1 MSGFSLPERVTVAE
15 AGDVVTRALA
25 ALRAGD
31 ANETWII
38 DTSALQTFDSACL
51 ALLLELRRHAGRRD
65 LQVHGAPPRL
75 EHLATA
81 YGLDFA
87 LVAVVPPVARS

>member
-1 MSGFSLPERVTVAE
+1 MPGFTLPERVTVTE
-15 AGDVVTRALA
+15 AGDVATHALT
-25 ALRAGD
+25 ALQTSA
-31 ANETWII
+31 ANESWVI
-38 DTSALQTFDSACL
+38 DASALQTFDSACL

-65 LQVHGAPPRL
+65 LQVRGAPPRL

-87 LVAVVPPVARS
+87 LVAAASPAAQS